1 MERVVGPRQAGRYT
15 PTGEEVVSN
24 LEGDSF
30 DPNLLNLPSGEGLP
44 PLDAADTASTGGKKE
59 SAKAKKVKRVKEPK
73 LKRPRPSAAADG
85 RPLLTRLANANPYNV
100 LLGIGLGA
108 LAIAIV
114 CMILQWWGYG
124 FAIKPTI

>member
-1 MERVVGPRQAGRYT
+1 
-15 PTGEEVVSN
+15 VSN

-44 PLDAADTASTGGKKE
+44 PLDSRGAGPTADTGGADGKKKT
-59 SAKAKKVKRVKEPK
+59 AKAKKVKKVKEPK
-73 LKRPRPSAAADG
+73 LKTPRSAAAADG
-85 RPLLTRLANANPYNV
+85 RPLLTRLAHANPYNV

-114 CMILQWWGYG
+114 CMILQLWGYG